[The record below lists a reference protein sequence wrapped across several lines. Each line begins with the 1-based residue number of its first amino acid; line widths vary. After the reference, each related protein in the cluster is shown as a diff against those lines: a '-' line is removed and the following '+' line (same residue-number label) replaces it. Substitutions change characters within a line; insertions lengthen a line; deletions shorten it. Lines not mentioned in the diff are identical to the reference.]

1 MTPRIDLH
9 IHTSASD
16 GKFSPEDI
24 VHSSAKLGLTVI
36 AICDHD
42 SVGGITTALKTARG
56 FSQIRVI
63 AGVEV
68 STYAPGS
75 EAHLLGYFIDYT
87 NPELKATLANLRSS
101 RRQRAKRTITKLKG
115 LDVHLSWQRVQEIAS
130 GGSIGRPHIAQAML
144 EKGYITSLKEA
155 FNKYIGWGG
164 PAYAEREK
172 VAPGE
177 ATRLI
182 LRAHGLPVL
191 AHPFTVTN
199 PETKIAELKASGLV
213 GIEVYYNSY
222 TVEEIKKLVS
232 LVDKYHLIAT
242 GGSDYHGA
250 DMSNET
256 VIGGTDV
263 PLESA
268 EQLLALAEQRTPRPA
283 SL

>member
-87 NPELKATLANLRSS
+87 DPELKATLANLRSS

-115 LDVHLSWQRVQEIAS
+115 LDVHISWQRVQEIAS

-155 FNKYIGWGG
+155 FTKYIGPKG
-164 PAYAEREK
+164 PAYIERQKITPPEA
-172 VAPGE
+172 VA
-177 ATRLI
+177 LI
-182 LRAHGLPVL
+182 TKAGGLPVL
-191 AHPFTVTN
+191 AHPLTVN
-199 PETKIAELKASGLV
+199 DPEVMIAELKTAGLV
-213 GIEVYYNSY
+213 GLEVHYNGY
-222 TVEEIKKLVS
+222 TEDERNS
-232 LVDKYHLIAT
+232 LARLAEKYDLIAT
-242 GGSDYHGA
+242 GGSDYHGLDDGA
-250 DMSNET
+250 ET
-256 VIGGTDV
+256 MIGGTYV
-263 PLESA
+263 PKESA
-268 EQLLALAEQRTPRPA
+268 EKLIALDQSQVLKLA
-283 SL
+283 SS